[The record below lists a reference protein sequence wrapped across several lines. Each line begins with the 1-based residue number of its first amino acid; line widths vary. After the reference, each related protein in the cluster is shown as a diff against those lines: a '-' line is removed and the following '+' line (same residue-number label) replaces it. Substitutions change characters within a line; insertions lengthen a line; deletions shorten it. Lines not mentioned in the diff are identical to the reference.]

1 MAHTGIWALL
11 KRLYFTDMSERQVC
25 FMHTKNKYSW
35 LGHLDFMAVDL
46 LAMIISFIAA
56 YFIKFRN
63 LSFINS
69 PDWLRLILLFSGL
82 NIVIALVKNPYSGIL
97 KRSYYMEI
105 IRAMQ
110 LTFYNLISVALVLYI
125 FKIGSTYSR
134 AVFIMMYFFYFLLS
148 LLMKY
153 IWKQLVVSKK
163 IVPYNTRPVSLF
175 IISSR
180 DEIESTLT
188 NVAAGDFDIYDVKGL
203 YFTDDDSCEEYSGIP
218 VVSGDFADYIIKNNI
233 DDVLIAVQPNAVS
246 NADYRKLIGNA
257 VNIHISIEAAIGMQT
272 EDQFISEV
280 GIYRT
285 LSVGAYSFTPSTLL
299 YLGLKRLLDFIIG
312 IFGLLIL
319 IPVSLIIKAA
329 SLLSGDK
336 GSIFY
341 TQKRVGLNGK
351 TIRILKYRTMVKDA
365 DKKLKELL
373 KEEKYRREWEE
384 NQKLTND
391 PRITKVGRVLRK
403 LSVDEFPQ
411 FINLIKGDMSL
422 VGPRPL
428 VEGELESHE
437 GLKLYQKVKPGMTG
451 WWGCNGRSNIEYRE
465 RLELEYYY
473 IKHFSMYL
481 DILCVLRTV
490 FAVLKKDGAE

>member
-1 MAHTGIWALL
+1 
-11 KRLYFTDMSERQVC
+11 
-25 FMHTKNKYSW
+25 MHTKNKYSW

-46 LAMIISFIAA
+46 LAMMISFVCA
-56 YFIKFRN
+56 YFIKFRD
-63 LSFINS
+63 LSFISS
-69 PDWLRLILLFSGL
+69 PDWLRLILLFSGF

-97 KRSYYMEI
+97 KRSYYMEVI
-105 IRAMQ
+105 KAMQ
-110 LTFYNLISVALVLYI
+110 LTFYNLIAVALVLYI
-125 FKIGSTYSR
+125 FKIGATYSR
-134 AVFIMMYFFYFLLS
+134 AVFIMMYSFYLLLS

-163 IVPYNTRPVSLF
+163 VVLYNTRPVSLF
-175 IISSR
+175 IVGNRS
-180 DEIESTLT
+180 DIESILT

-203 YFTDDDSCEEYSGIP
+203 YFPDDGSCTDYNGIP
-218 VVSGDFADYIIKNNI
+218 VINRDFADYVVKNNI
-233 DDVLIAVQPNAVS
+233 DDVLITVQPAAVS
-246 NADYRKLIGNA
+246 SEEYSKLIGNA
-257 VNIHISIEAAIGMQT
+257 VNIHISVESVVGMQT
-272 EDQFISEV
+272 EDQFVSDV
-280 GIYRT
+280 GVYRT

-299 YLGLKRLLDFIIG
+299 YLALKRVLDIVIG
-312 IFGLLIL
+312 AAGLLLL
-319 IPVSLIIKAA
+319 IPVSVIVKAA
-329 SLLSGDK
+329 SLISGDK

-341 TQKRVGLNGK
+341 TQKRVGLNGRS
-351 TIRILKYRTMVKDA
+351 IRILKYRTMVTDA
-365 DKKLKELL
+365 DKRLKELL
-373 KEEKYRREWEE
+373 KEEKYRKEWEE

-428 VEGELESHE
+428 VEGELESHD
-437 GLKLYQKVKPGMTG
+437 GLKLYQKVKPGITG